1 MPSGHALRYETSFTR
16 RVAALTRG
24 FVLSMPCNVPSAKEH
39 LDPHTSEVRRVGT
52 FTRWSSPTR
61 LRWKLLTGA
70 QNTSRSE
77 PSQRRVLLLHLDR
90 FVDVVPSPNS
100 AVAVF
105 VYLVGSTELTLDLL
119 NSSKRHWI
127 SLSRRKNT
135 APSPSPQIT

>member
-1 MPSGHALRYETSFTR
+1 MGLRREEDAPVVADSWASAITAFVET
-16 RVAALTRG
+16 
-24 FVLSMPCNVPSAKEH
+24 
-39 LDPHTSEVRRVGT
+39 
-52 FTRWSSPTR
+52 
-61 LRWKLLTGA
+61 LR
-70 QNTSRSE
+70 
-77 PSQRRVLLLHLDR
+77 QRRVLLLHLDR